1 MSEPP
6 VAIIDGGGA
15 NITSLRLA
23 LARLWHE
30 ALLTTDHDAIRAA
43 RHVILPGVGAAAAAM
58 EKLGASG
65 LDRLIPTL
73 TQPVLGICLGM
84 QLLGE
89 GSEEGDVACLGV
101 MPGRARRFTP
111 APGRPVPHMGWNQ
124 LQATP
129 GVALFAGLPAAPW
142 CYFVHSYA
150 LPVTPAT
157 IATCDYGGAFAAAA
171 RAGNFLAVQFHPE
184 RSASAGAAIL
194 ANFLS
199 RY

>member
-1 MSEPP
+1 VSEPP

-23 LARLWHE
+23 LARLGHE

-111 APGRPVPHMGWNQ
+111 AADRPVPHMGWNQ

-157 IATCDYGGAFAAAA
+157 IATCDYGGKFAAAA

>member
-23 LARLWHE
+23 LARLGHE

-43 RHVILPGVGAAAAAM
+43 RYVILPGVGAAAAAM